1 MQILRFEEA
10 TTTAPKRKKSSKS
23 YLAVGFVATIFGLGS
38 AFASNTIEINGS
50 APIALGQGVILVT
63 ACDTEVSVV
72 PITEMIVENP
82 GGPTF
87 YMTELQI
94 SGIDDAAT
102 NAVTGLG
109 CGGKTFDVQIY
120 DGSNNPYSCGDL
132 NLPGGD
138 PSAPNDLTVLSCTGV
153 YFNKLSFDVSPK
165 PLADSNYII
174 TFNKAP
180 SDISYITLVTRQTPV
195 G

>member
-1 MQILRFEEA
+1 MEILRFEEA
-10 TTTAPKRKKSSKS
+10 ATTAPKRKKSSKS

-38 AFASNTIEINGS
+38 AFASNTIEINDS

-72 PITEMIVENP
+72 PVTEMIVEDP

-87 YMTELQI
+87 YMNELQI
-94 SGIDDAAT
+94 SGIDATAT
-102 NAVTGLG
+102 NADTGLG

-120 DGSNNPYSCGDL
+120 NGSNDPYTCL
-132 NLPGGD
+132 NLNLGGA
-138 PSAPNDLTVLSCTGV
+138 PSAESDYIGLTCTGTD
-153 YFNKLSFDVSPK
+153 NDTLSIAVLPK
-165 PLADSNYII
+165 DPGADSNYII

-180 SDISYITLVTRQTPV
+180 SDISYITLVTRQTPIA
-195 G
+195 